1 MRTRIFVLVASIFAL
16 STTLTL
22 SAESTS
28 GNTIDIT
35 AVPSTFTPSHIVL
48 HVEQT
53 STLHFS
59 HTEGVHSIASS
70 DLGIDSTVI
79 APGKD
84 VNVSVTPKKAGTYV
98 LHCGVVCGADHDNM
112 SLTVTVEQ

>member
-16 STTLTL
+16 CTTLTL

-35 AVPSTFTPSHIVL
+35 AVPSSFTPNRIVL
-48 HVEQT
+48 HLGQKT
-53 STLHFS
+53 TLRFS

-79 APGKD
+79 AAGKD
-84 VNVSVTPKKAGTYV
+84 VDVSVTPKTAGTYV
-98 LHCGVVCGADHDNM
+98 LHCGVVCGVDHDSM